1 MCLAGARWVQN
12 EILAKQPNAKLRVY
26 TIWLIGLGGERRS
39 NWDPTVL
46 PDPRVLHYWD
56 AERFAGTWFARS
68 VEGADGYMWD
78 TYLLYGPNATWEQA
92 PAPLLSSGATIIDTG
107 PQLRDKLESLLKP

>member
-1 MCLAGARWVQN
+1 MCLAGARWIQN

-107 PQLRDKLESLLKP
+107 PQLREKLESLLKP